1 MNIFIIVLLIIIAA
15 LSALSVF
22 LIIKN
27 SRNDVSSYEESIKKI
42 IEAQNSSL
50 RSEINSANNQN
61 LRSILDVVS
70 RNQTDIS
77 DAQSRQLAAIDK
89 NLNDRQTASSEL
101 ISKMSSQLEQ
111 RFQSFALESE
121 QRLDNIRRS
130 VESSMGKLQEDN
142 NLRLDK
148 IQGVVDLKLQKTLDD
163 RMTQA
168 FSLVNQRLEQ
178 VYKGLGEMQS
188 LASGVGDLKK
198 VLTNV
203 KSRGI
208 LGEVQLGAI
217 LQDILS
223 PSQYEV
229 NAKIKSGFVEFA
241 VKIPT
246 ENGDTVLLPIDSKFP
261 GDAYANFRDA
271 YESGVAADIDTARKT
286 LMNTLKSEAN
296 DICSKYINPP
306 DTTDFAIMFIPFEGL
321 YAEAVNFGMIE
332 LLQRTYRVNIAGPST
347 MAALLNSLQMSFR
360 SMAIRKSSDNVWRVL
375 GEVRTEF
382 DKFTDALEK
391 TQQRIETA
399 NDELNK
405 LVGVRTRQMQK
416 QLRKVAEYDFDSVEN
431 NDN

>member
-42 IEAQNSSL
+42 IESQNSSL

-271 YESGVAADIDTARKT
+271 YESGVAADIDAARKT